1 MTRPHDS
8 WLRPLTSPPMP
19 DLTVICLPHAG
30 GASSYFRRWIPVA
43 PTRVELLGVQYPG
56 REDRISEPV
65 PGTVA
70 SLADE
75 VAAAI
80 GSELRER
87 SRPRWALFGHSLGA
101 AIAFEVTRRLENQD
115 LQPDRLIVSARHA
128 PHISKAGTLHLA
140 SDDQLVADM
149 RRLGG
154 TASPVLD
161 DPEIRSLLLPTIR
174 ADYQLA
180 ETYQPSTLEPGR
192 ITTETPY
199 TPMIATPITAI
210 VGDRDT
216 EASPDDGRQWA
227 AVTHGPFEIRVLR
240 GGHFYLAEDPRTA
253 VIEVT
258 GAIAPELTNWP
269 STP

>member
-1 MTRPHDS
+1 MTRPHDT
-8 WLRPLTSPPMP
+8 WLRPLTSPRTP

-30 GASSYFRRWIPVA
+30 GASSYFRRWIPVT
-43 PTRVELLGVQYPG
+43 PERVELLGVQYPG

-70 SLADE
+70 ALAGE
-75 VAAAI
+75 VAAAVA
-80 GSELRER
+80 SELRER
-87 SRPRWALFGHSLGA
+87 PRPQWALFGHSLGA
-101 AIAFEVTRRLENQD
+101 AIVFEVTRLLENQD

-128 PHISKAGTLHLA
+128 PHIRRASTLHLA
-140 SDDQLVADM
+140 SDDQLVADL

-180 ETYQPSTLEPGR
+180 ETYQPSALEPGTAPSEAC
-192 ITTETPY
+192 IPMIETPV
-199 TPMIATPITAI
+199 TAI
-210 VGDRDT
+210 VGDRDS
-216 EASPDDGRQWA
+216 EASPADGRQWA
-227 AVTHGPFEIRVLR
+227 AVTRGLFEIRVLR

-253 VIEVT
+253 VSEIT
-258 GAIAPELTNWP
+258 STLAPELTNWP